1 MLIYY
6 QMKRFSEYKRELVGE
21 ASKVYKGL
29 SPKMKKAVDELFK
42 SADKLDKMDILIP
55 KVAKKYG
62 VKVSAINDYLDR
74 ETLR

>member
-1 MLIYY
+1 
-6 QMKRFSEYKRELVGE
+6 MKRFSEYKKELIGE
-21 ASKVYKGL
+21 SSKVYKAL

-42 SADKLDKMDILIP
+42 SADKIDQMDTLIP

-62 VKVSAINDYLDR
+62 IKVSSIMAYLDK

>member
-1 MLIYY
+1 
-6 QMKRFSEYKRELVGE
+6 MKRFSEYRQDLIGE
-21 ASKVYKGL
+21 SSKVYKAL

-42 SADKLDKMDILIP
+42 SADKIDQMDTLIP

-62 VKVSAINDYLDR
+62 VKVSQINKYLDQ

>member
-1 MLIYY
+1 
-6 QMKRFSEYKRELVGE
+6 MKRFSEYKKDLIGE
-21 ASKVYKGL
+21 SSKVYKAL

-42 SADKLDKMDILIP
+42 SADKIDQMDTLIP

-62 VKVSAINDYLDR
+62 IKVSSIMAYLDK

>member
-1 MLIYY
+1 
-6 QMKRFSEYKRELVGE
+6 MKRFSEYKKDLIGE
-21 ASKVYKGL
+21 SSKVYKAL

-42 SADKLDKMDILIP
+42 SADKLDQMDTLIP

-62 VKVSAINDYLDR
+62 IKVSSIMAYLDK

>member
-1 MLIYY
+1 
-6 QMKRFSEYKRELVGE
+6 MKRFSEYRKDLIGE
-21 ASKVYKGL
+21 SSKVYKAL

-42 SADKLDKMDILIP
+42 SADRIDKMDTLIP